1 MSTTNPTNET
11 TEWDDLQRKFGNL
24 PPLEKEIKEEEIY
37 LQNIDK
43 IENENVLEKKNL
55 KELNLM
61 EENCVD
67 EEYLKIIEKYK
78 NDRINQINRN
88 RALDI
93 YGDIYEISKDNF
105 ITEINEASKKNPL
118 NEYLEK
124 SVDDKDEEE
133 IKRKHKNIKGTYV
146 VIHLYSD
153 NVVAC
158 KVLNEILKHV
168 ANKHKYIK
176 FTKGVYNRI
185 IENYPEFKLPTIL
198 IYYNGTCIHQICNLL
213 NHIKG
218 GLNNLNIKSFEQFLN
233 KYKILKYKNYVDS
246 DISDNDN
253 DEDYKNKNRVK
264 TEKQYASFNMFNTK
278 YKNNDDEDDES
289 SSEEKEMRSR
299 GYASSYLDSKIRL
312 NKF

>member
-37 LQNIDK
+37 LENIDK
-43 IENENVLEKKNL
+43 IENENILEKKSLN
-55 KELNLM
+55 ELNVL

-78 NDRINQINRN
+78 SDRISQINRN

-93 YGDIYEISKDNF
+93 YGDVYEISKDNF

-118 NEYLEK
+118 NDYLEK
-124 SVDDKDEEE
+124 SLDSKDEEE
-133 IKRKHKNIKGTYV
+133 IKKKNKSIKGTYV

-158 KVLNEILKHV
+158 KVLNDILKHV
-168 ANKHKYIK
+168 ANKYKYIK

-218 GLNNLNIKSFEQFLN
+218 GLNNLNLKSFEQFLN
-233 KYKILKYKNYVDS
+233 KYQILKYKNYINSDS
-246 DISDNDN
+246 SDDDTDKDN
-253 DEDYKNKNRVK
+253 KNKNRVK
-264 TEKQYASFNMFNTK
+264 TEKQYTSFSMFNRK
-278 YKNNDDEDDES
+278 YKNYDDEDDHS
-289 SSEEKEMRSR
+289 SSEEKEMKSR

-312 NKF
+312 NKL